1 MRFLILLAFTTG
13 FILISE
19 PLSYAQEGKKA
30 PEKAI
35 LPDTWHGDWVG
46 KMKIAQPGGKSLE
59 VYAGLE
65 IRPLKEKTGYTWI
78 ITYGEGDKQQVRK
91 YELIPDDKGS
101 FEVDE
106 KNGIRISA
114 RLFDDILTT
123 LFQVG
128 DNIIHTRYQRVE
140 DTLIMDLTTYTAK
153 DALKTG
159 TKGVDVTSM
168 KPIARQVSTLK
179 RKKE

>member
-1 MRFLILLAFTTG
+1 MRFVFLLALSTG
-13 FILISE
+13 LIFVSE
-19 PLSYAQEGKKA
+19 PVSFAQETKKA
-30 PEKAI
+30 PEKAT
-35 LPDTWHGDWVG
+35 LPETWHGAWVG
-46 KMKIAQPGGKSLE
+46 KMKVFQPGGKSLE

-65 IRPLKEKTGYTWI
+65 IRPLKEKAGYTWI
-78 ITYGEGDKQQVRK
+78 IVYGEGEKKQVRK
-91 YELIPDDKGS
+91 YELLPDDKGS

-106 KNGIRISA
+106 KNGIRIAA
-114 RLFDDILTT
+114 RLFDDTLTT

-128 DNIIHTRYQRVE
+128 DNFIQTRYQRVE
-140 DTLIMDLTTYTAK
+140 DTLIMDLTTYNAK